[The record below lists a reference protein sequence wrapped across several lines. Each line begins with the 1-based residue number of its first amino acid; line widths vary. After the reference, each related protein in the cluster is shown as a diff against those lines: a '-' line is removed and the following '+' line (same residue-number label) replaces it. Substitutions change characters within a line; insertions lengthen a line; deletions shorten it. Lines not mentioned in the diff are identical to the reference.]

1 MRVLPSSIGLA
12 ALSLGACDQLA
23 ERQPVAAPVE
33 AATGALAGGAATAT
47 PGARMTPAAGPE
59 LRILAFGDS
68 LFAGYGVG
76 KENSYPAQLE
86 EALREEGRNVRVI
99 NAGISGDTTAAG
111 RQRLAFT
118 LDAQKPAPDLV
129 LLELGANDMLRALPP
144 AQTRANLVAMLDEL
158 QRRRIPVVLM
168 GMRAPPNFG
177 IEYLRSFDAIYDELG
192 ARPGVTLVPF
202 WLETIYRRPELFQ
215 NDRLHPTTEGLGV
228 LVDATKDAVADA
240 LPAPKVAA

>member
-1 MRVLPSSIGLA
+1 MRVPPSSIGLA
-12 ALSLGACDQLA
+12 AL
-23 ERQPVAAPVE
+23 
-33 AATGALAGGAATAT
+33 ALAGCEQPAERSAAAPAGAASV
-47 PGARMTPAAGPE
+47 TPAPARLAPVAGPE
-59 LRILAFGDS
+59 QRILAFGDS

-76 KENSYPAQLE
+76 KANSYPAQLE
-86 EALREEGRNVRVI
+86 AALRAEGRNVRVV

-118 LDAQKPAPDLV
+118 LDAQQPAPDLV

-144 AQTRANLVAMLDEL
+144 AETRANLTAMLDEL
-158 QRRRIPVVLM
+158 RSRGIPVLLM

-177 IEYLRSFDAIYDELG
+177 PDYQRGFDAIYRELG

-215 NDRLHPTTEGLGV
+215 ADRLHPTSKGLGV
-228 LVDATKDAVADA
+228 LVEATKEAVAEA
-240 LPAPKVAA
+240 LPPPRGDVRTAA